1 MVAFLQANIGTI
13 LVAVLV
19 AVIVVSI
26 IVSIHKRKKGAFP
39 PVVAGAATVT
49 RETAAMRHKT
59 TKNKYPL
66 RSEGE
71 LS

>member
-26 IVSIHKRKKGAFP
+26 IVSIHKRKKRGVSSCGCGCSHCDARDSCH
-39 PVVAGAATVT
+39 AAQDQ
-49 RETAAMRHKT
+49 EK
-59 TKNKYPL
+59 
-66 RSEGE
+66 
-71 LS
+71 